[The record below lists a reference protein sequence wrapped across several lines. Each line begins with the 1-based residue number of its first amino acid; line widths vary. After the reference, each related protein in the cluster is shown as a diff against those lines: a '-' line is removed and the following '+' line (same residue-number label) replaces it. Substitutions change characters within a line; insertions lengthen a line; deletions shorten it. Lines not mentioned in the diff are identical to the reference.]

1 MVGLEV
7 PRPSKP
13 SCVGRGT
20 DSRLDVGLCLVGPRT
35 LLEVGSLVGALCVV
49 GGGELWGGRGGGGV
63 VAGWV
68 VAWWWVVVLVVVGHQ

>member
-1 MVGLEV
+1 MRTSTNQINPLPACRMVGLEV

-49 GGGELWGGRGGGGV
+49 GGGE
-63 VAGWV
+63 
-68 VAWWWVVVLVVVGHQ
+68 